1 MMTGTR
7 RIPSYL
13 VVDDDRRFCARLVL
27 ALERHGHDDVA
38 GATSL
43 EEARALVERRAWDRA
58 VVDMCLDDG
67 PSGFELVREIRRRH
81 PATRVVMMTN
91 YPSLEAFRVAA
102 GMGAIDLVL
111 KTDDVPELQHAF
123 ARPDR
128 TWHDT
133 SRLPIVPPTLEEVE
147 WEHINRVLTLVGGH
161 ASLGAKLLGINRT
174 TLYRK
179 LEKMP
184 PAKCSRAMQLALAK
198 RVKEP
203 VAELDRASAERA
215 RADEAGDDAFDN
227 WTQDD
232 RKLDTTVRKV
242 NRNPLGDGHLGC
254 GMCCGMSEPLSRT
267 SRTARGCGSM
277 ERRRWRQPRISGA
290 PINAGAL
297 RRAPSGRHPCPSGV
311 RTA

>member
-1 MMTGTR
+1 M
-7 RIPSYL
+7 
-13 VVDDDRRFCARLVL
+13 
-27 ALERHGHDDVA
+27 GHLGWAVRDLQA
-38 GATSL
+38 
-43 EEARALVERRAWDRA
+43 ARAFFLTLGLPVDRSGPDTA
-58 VVDMCLDDG
+58 VFAADEAAVRCSPCTISLKA
-67 PSGFELVREIRRRH
+67 PSG
-81 PATRVVMMTN
+81 PG
-91 YPSLEAFRVAA
+91 P
-102 GMGAIDLVL
+102 
-111 KTDDVPELQHAF
+111 F
-123 ARPDR
+123 AQF
-128 TWHDT
+128 
-133 SRLPIVPPTLEEVE
+133 
-147 WEHINRVLTLVGGH
+147 
-161 ASLGAKLLGINRT
+161 
-174 TLYRK
+174 
-179 LEKMP
+179 LEKRGPGLHHLM
-184 PAKCSRAMQLALAK
+184 L
-198 RVKEP
+198 RVQ
-203 VAELDRASAERA
+203 DIGGTA